1 MSRGASDLMDEMKRF
16 ASGFEGLI
24 VEIHAMAGDIASGTY
39 DKRRA
44 EQVFAKTGAASVQL
58 NRLLKEFLEN
68 PVAGPEGQKLFQQF
82 FVSFKPQLER
92 AMEEMRRTLE
102 KPPEDAE
109 EIVEVEEKAVVVSEK
124 EKKAPEERNG
134 LVYNE
139 EFGCWMVPVVNESE
153 SSEEEEEEE
162 ECAESDVHLIELPNR
177 FASFLDRKVFTD
189 CHLTS
194 ESGLDCFCHR
204 ILLAKYSKWFR
215 SYFEER
221 AEPGRVAEIALP
233 VDPKMRFGEVLKLLY
248 DGFAHFTVDSI
259 VDFLEIAEFY
269 GMEVIE
275 MIANDQL
282 EAVRESGHLSKE
294 LVLELCRRF
303 IQCGLVKKALSF
315 APQLAE
321 ELVTA
326 IAKGNQVAIERIY
339 EATNPELFA
348 VILQQQPFR
357 GWKRLDK
364 ARLIDQYVGD
374 REISDQD
381 KRHLSIVVGDW
392 SDVNAYHLLVHT
404 KCNWVTPD
412 LSRAHYRH
420 MISIMRNNLR
430 SFEREIAQNSG
441 DVGNLYAYSW
451 IHFIQFLDS
460 PVKESPVVNAVELSR
475 TLGIG
480 ATCDPV
486 ALGMLKCTASKPI
499 SPRFAA
505 KYALFDEKNYFLSS
519 ANRKED
525 PAPLYIT
532 VEFGAN
538 SCLLLKAVEIN
549 SSAQSNQNVPRLAPG
564 PLTFTGIT
572 ADGTQEVIA
581 SNVDYTELPDL
592 PHGQGKLFDRFQA
605 KSKYRA
611 ITITEA
617 PSPYGVDVLR
627 ILHLEFRGRFLY

>member
-1 MSRGASDLMDEMKRF
+1 MSRAGSDLLDEMRRF

-24 VEIHAMAGDIASGTY
+24 VEIHTMAGDIASGTY

-68 PVAGPEGQKLFQQF
+68 PVAGAEGQKMFQQF

-102 KPPEDAE
+102 KPPEDPE
-109 EIVEVEEKAVVVSEK
+109 EVVEIEEKVVVTEK
-124 EKKAPEERNG
+124 EKKAPEEKNG

-162 ECAESDVHLIELPNR
+162 SAESEAHVIPVPSR
-177 FASFLDRKVFTD
+177 IASFFGRQVFTD

-204 ILLAKYSKWFR
+204 IMLAKYSKWFVN
-215 SYFEER
+215 YFEKH
-221 AEPGRVAEIALP
+221 AESGQVTEVALP
-233 VDPKMRFGEVLKLLY
+233 VDPNMRFGEVLRLLY
-248 DGFAHFTVDSI
+248 HGFARFTVDVI

-269 GMEVIE
+269 GMEVVE

-282 EAVRESGHLSKE
+282 EAVKETGLSKE
-294 LVLELCRRF
+294 LVLELCERF
-303 IQCGLVKKALSF
+303 IRSGLVKKALSF

-326 IAKGNQVAIERIY
+326 ISKGNQVAIQRIY
-339 EATNPELFA
+339 EVTNPELFA
-348 VILQQQPFR
+348 VILQQKQFR

-381 KRHLSIVVGDW
+381 KRYLSIVVGDW

-412 LSRAHYRH
+412 LARAHYKH
-420 MISIMRNNLR
+420 MISIMRNNLG
-430 SFEREIAQNSG
+430 SFEREIAQNTG

-451 IHFIQFLDS
+451 IHFIQFLGS
-460 PVKESPVVNAVELSR
+460 AVKESPVVNVVELSR

-486 ALGMLKCTASKPI
+486 ALGMLKCTASKPV

-505 KYALFDEKNYFLSS
+505 NYALFDQKNYFLSS

-525 PAPLYIT
+525 PDPLYIT
-532 VEFGAN
+532 VEFGTN
-538 SCLLLKAVEIN
+538 SCLLLKAIEIN
-549 SSAQSNQNVPRLAPG
+549 CSAQSNQNVPRLAPG

-592 PHGQGKLFDRFQA
+592 PHGQGKIFDRFQA